1 MKRPDP
7 HQPDDTLGATAANWV
22 VRRDRGLSAAESVEF
37 ELWLAADPRHA
48 AAMSR
53 TTQAWDLL
61 DRIPEHTAHQIA
73 ARTTRRRR
81 FWRSFII
88 GTSLAAAASL
98 ALVFWPEST
107 APRVATSANEPSPFV
122 PRQLALAD
130 GSIVELNRDSEVVA
144 QFTRTERR
152 VILLKGEAYFSVT
165 KDPARPFIVRAGHV
179 DVRAV
184 GTAFNVNLQSAAVEV
199 LVTEGTVKLDPSAD
213 GTSRQVPLAAQI
225 PSLVPGQRAVVALK
239 PSAPEVAVV
248 VTTVSQAE
256 MARTMAWQEPL
267 LRLGGA
273 TLAEVAANFERR
285 TGRRVVLSD
294 PALGRLRVGGRFR
307 ADDVEGFAS
316 VLATTLDIEVESLAD
331 GQLRLR
337 KKVQIRDSGK

>member
-1 MKRPDP
+1 MKRPGP
-7 HQPDDTLGATAANWV
+7 HQPDDALGATAANWV

-88 GTSLAAAASL
+88 GTSLAAAASF
-98 ALVFWPEST
+98 AFVFWPEST

-239 PSAPEVAVV
+239 PTAPEVAVV

-267 LRLGGA
+267 LRLGGRRSPKWQPISS
-273 TLAEVAANFERR
+273 AAPAAGWFWRIPLWADCGSAGDSAR
-285 TGRRVVLSD
+285 TTSRAL
-294 PALGRLRVGGRFR
+294 PACWPQLWRSRW
-307 ADDVEGFAS
+307 
-316 VLATTLDIEVESLAD
+316 SLWPTANSGCEKD
-331 GQLRLR
+331 QH
-337 KKVQIRDSGK
+337 RDSGK